1 MEAIK
6 IKGKDYIQVHE
17 RVAEFRRNANYA
29 PLTIETE
36 IVEKNYSE
44 LTGDILK
51 HKKDAKGVTINPID
65 YNLSKKVGVKTSRV
79 LDSIIIKCV
88 IRNKDGNIVSTGYAQ
103 EEKTTSFVNETSFV
117 ENCETSAVG
126 RALGFL
132 GIGIKDSIASADEL
146 VVAISKQKKTTKPNK
161 KEFKINKVN

>member
-1 MEAIK
+1 MESIK

-17 RVAEFRRNANYA
+17 RVAEFRRNAHYA
-29 PLTIETE
+29 HLTIETD

-44 LTGDILK
+44 LTGDIVK
-51 HKKDAKGVTINPID
+51 NE
-65 YNLSKKVGVKTSRV
+65 KVVGKKTSRV

-146 VVAISKQKKTTKPNK
+146 VVAISKQKKATKPTSK
-161 KEFKINKVN
+161 KLKINKVN

>member
-1 MEAIK
+1 MESIK

-17 RVAEFRRNANYA
+17 RVAEFRRN
-29 PLTIETE
+29 PLYKSLSIETD

-44 LTGDILK
+44 LTGDIVK
-51 HKKDAKGVTINPID
+51 NEKVVGKKT
-65 YNLSKKVGVKTSRV
+65 TRV

-146 VVAISKQKKTTKPNK
+146 VVAISKQKKATKPTSK
-161 KEFKINKVN
+161 KLKINKVN

>member
-1 MEAIK
+1 MESIK

-17 RVAEFRRNANYA
+17 RVAELRRNPLYKT
-29 PLTIETE
+29 LTIETE

-44 LTGDILK
+44 LTGDIVK
-51 HKKDAKGVTINPID
+51 NDKVVGKKTTK
-65 YNLSKKVGVKTSRV
+65 V
-79 LDSIIIKCV
+79 LDAIIIKCV
-88 IRNKDGNIVSTGYAQ
+88 IRNKDGNVVSSGYAQ
-103 EEKTTSFVNETSFV
+103 EEKATGFVNETSFV

-146 VVAISKQKKTTKPNK
+146 VVAISKQKKSTTQSK
-161 KEFKINKVN
+161 KKVEHINQI

>member
-17 RVAEFRRNANYA
+17 RVAEFRRNAHYA
-29 PLTIETE
+29 NQTIETE

-44 LTGDILK
+44 LTGDIV
-51 HKKDAKGVTINPID
+51 KKEKVVG
-65 YNLSKKVGVKTSRV
+65 KKTTKV

-88 IRNKDGNIVSTGYAQ
+88 IRNKDGNIISTGYAQ

-146 VVAISKQKKTTKPNK
+146 VVAISKQKKTTKPTRK
-161 KEFKINKVN
+161 KVEYINKQ

>member
-1 MEAIK
+1 MESIK

-17 RVAEFRRNANYA
+17 RVAEFRRN
-29 PLTIETE
+29 PLYKSLSIETY

-44 LTGDILK
+44 LTGDIVK
-51 HKKDAKGVTINPID
+51 NEKVVGKKT
-65 YNLSKKVGVKTSRV
+65 TRV

-132 GIGIKDSIASADEL
+132 GLGIKDSIASADEL
-146 VVAISKQKKTTKPNK
+146 VVAISKQKKATKQTK
-161 KEFKINKVN
+161 KKVEHINQI

>member
-1 MEAIK
+1 MESIK

-17 RVAEFRRNANYA
+17 RVAEFRRN
-29 PLTIETE
+29 PLYKSLSIETD

-44 LTGDILK
+44 LTGDIVK
-51 HKKDAKGVTINPID
+51 NEKVVGKKT
-65 YNLSKKVGVKTSRV
+65 TRV

-132 GIGIKDSIASADEL
+132 GLGIKDSIASADEL
-146 VVAISKQKKTTKPNK
+146 VVAISKQKKATKQTK
-161 KEFKINKVN
+161 KKVEHINQI

>member
-1 MEAIK
+1 MESIK

-17 RVAEFRRNANYA
+17 RVAELRRNPLYKT
-29 PLTIETE
+29 LTIETE

-44 LTGDILK
+44 LTGDIVK
-51 HKKDAKGVTINPID
+51 NDKVVGKKTTK
-65 YNLSKKVGVKTSRV
+65 V
-79 LDSIIIKCV
+79 LDAIIIKCV
-88 IRNKDGNIVSTGYAQ
+88 IRNKDGNVVSSGYAQ
-103 EEKTTSFVNETSFV
+103 EEKATGFVNETSFV

-146 VVAISKQKKTTKPNK
+146 VVAISKQKKSTTQNK
-161 KEFKINKVN
+161 KKVEHINQI

>member
-1 MEAIK
+1 MQSIK

-17 RVAEFRRNANYA
+17 RVAELRRNPLYKT
-29 PLTIETE
+29 LTIETE

-44 LTGDILK
+44 LTGDIFK
-51 HKKDAKGVTINPID
+51 HKKDDNDKIISST
-65 YNLSKKVGVKTSRV
+65 KVGVKVSKV

-88 IRNKDGNIVSTGYAQ
+88 IRNKDGNVVSSGYAQ
-103 EEKTTSFVNETSFV
+103 EEKATGFVNETSFV

-146 VVAISKQKKTTKPNK
+146 VIAISKQKKSTTQSK
-161 KEFKINKVN
+161 KKVEHINQI

>member
-17 RVAEFRRNANYA
+17 RVAEFRRNPLYKS
-29 PLTIETE
+29 LTIETE

-44 LTGDILK
+44 LTGDIVK
-51 HKKDAKGVTINPID
+51 ND
-65 YNLSKKVGVKTSRV
+65 KVVGKKTSKV

-88 IRNKDGNIVSTGYAQ
+88 IRTKEGNIVSTGYAQ

-132 GIGIKDSIASADEL
+132 GIGIKDSIASADAL
-146 VVAISKQKKTTKPNK
+146 VVAISNQKKTTKPTSK
-161 KEFKINKVN
+161 KLKINKVNL

>member
-1 MEAIK
+1 MESIK

-17 RVAEFRRNANYA
+17 RVAEFRRNAHYA
-29 PLTIETE
+29 HLTIETD

-51 HKKDAKGVTINPID
+51 HKKDEKGETINPID
-65 YNLSKKVGVKTSRV
+65 YKLSKKVGVKTSRV

-132 GIGIKDSIASADEL
+132 GLGIKDSIASADEL
-146 VVAISKQKKTTKPNK
+146 VVAISKQKKATKPTSK
-161 KEFKINKVN
+161 KLKINKVN

>member
-1 MEAIK
+1 MESIK

-17 RVAEFRRNANYA
+17 RVAEFRRN
-29 PLTIETE
+29 PLYKSLSIETD
-36 IVEKNYSE
+36 IVVKNYSE
-44 LTGDILK
+44 LTGDIVK
-51 HKKDAKGVTINPID
+51 NEKVVGKKT
-65 YNLSKKVGVKTSRV
+65 TRV

-132 GIGIKDSIASADEL
+132 GLGIKDSIASADEL
-146 VVAISKQKKTTKPNK
+146 VVAISKQKKATKQTK
-161 KEFKINKVN
+161 KKVEHINQI

>member
-17 RVAEFRRNANYA
+17 RVAEFRRNPLYKS
-29 PLTIETE
+29 LTIETE

-44 LTGDILK
+44 LTGDIVK
-51 HKKDAKGVTINPID
+51 ND
-65 YNLSKKVGVKTSRV
+65 KVVGKKTSKV

-88 IRNKDGNIVSTGYAQ
+88 IRTKEGNIVSTGYAQ

-146 VVAISKQKKTTKPNK
+146 VVAISNQKKTTRQNK
-161 KEFKINKVN
+161 KKVEYINKQ

>member
-17 RVAEFRRNANYA
+17 RVAEFRRNPLYKS
-29 PLTIETE
+29 LTIETE

-44 LTGDILK
+44 LTGDIVK
-51 HKKDAKGVTINPID
+51 ND
-65 YNLSKKVGVKTSRV
+65 KVVGKKTSKV

-88 IRNKDGNIVSTGYAQ
+88 IRTKEGNIVSTGYAQ

-146 VVAISKQKKTTKPNK
+146 VVAISNQKKTTKPKPRPK
-161 KEFKINKVN
+161 KPIPRVRPRMRPGS

>member
-1 MEAIK
+1 MESIK

-17 RVAEFRRNANYA
+17 RVAEFRRN
-29 PLTIETE
+29 PLYKSLSIETD

-44 LTGDILK
+44 LIGDIVK
-51 HKKDAKGVTINPID
+51 NEKVVGKKT
-65 YNLSKKVGVKTSRV
+65 TRV

-88 IRNKDGNIVSTGYAQ
+88 IRNKDGNIISTGYAQ

-132 GIGIKDSIASADEL
+132 GLGIKDSIASADEL
-146 VVAISKQKKTTKPNK
+146 VVAISKQKKATKQTK
-161 KEFKINKVN
+161 KKVEHINQI